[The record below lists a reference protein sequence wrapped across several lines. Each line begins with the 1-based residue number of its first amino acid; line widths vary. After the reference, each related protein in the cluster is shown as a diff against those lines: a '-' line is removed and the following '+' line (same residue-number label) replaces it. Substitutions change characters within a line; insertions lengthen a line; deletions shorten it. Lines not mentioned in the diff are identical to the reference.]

1 VKVAPWLRIPESQIP
16 FGIPGV
22 PEVLLWKVAAHVHR
36 TVSPGLIVTD
46 EGENMSAPFGA
57 TVTSTVAALAFG

>member
-1 VKVAPWLRIPESQIP
+1 MVESQIP
-16 FGIPGV
+16 FGIPGI
-22 PEVLLWKVAAHVHR
+22 PEVLLWKLAPHVHR

-46 EGENMSAPFGA
+46 EGEKTRLPFGA